1 MDNKFI
7 QKRTKRIKK
16 IQFLIKKSEKN
27 SGKLIK
33 ISENDNLNETIIEII
48 YKEKK
53 TEEEINIIKTYL
65 KSLKKFM
72 ELLSKYN
79 VEDIDFF
86 LTKIANEIKIEKQK
100 KNNFLM
106 KIGDTG
112 NKFYIILYGKV
123 LVLIPKHFQVLMT
136 KKDYITHLKL
146 LKFLGE
152 NYLFENTLMINYS
165 ILPL

>member
-16 IQFLIKKSEKN
+16 IQSLIKKSEKN

-33 ISENDNLNETIIEII
+33 ISKNDNLNETIIEILS
-48 YKEKK
+48 KEERK
-53 TEEEINIIKTYL
+53 EEEINIIKTYL

-79 VEDIDFF
+79 EEDIDFF
-86 LTKIANEIKIEKQK
+86 LTKIANELKIEKQK

-152 NYLFENTLMINYS
+152 NYS
-165 ILPL
+165 IEDIEKEKKKKQ

>member
-33 ISENDNLNETIIEII
+33 ISENDNLNETIIEILS
-48 YKEKK
+48 KEER

-79 VEDIDFF
+79 VEDITFSSLNDKKRLHYAF
-86 LTKIANEIKIEKQK
+86 KI
-100 KNNFLM
+100 
-106 KIGDTG
+106 T
-112 NKFYIILYGKV
+112 
-123 LVLIPKHFQVLMT
+123 
-136 KKDYITHLKL
+136 
-146 LKFLGE
+146 
-152 NYLFENTLMINYS
+152 
-165 ILPL
+165 